1 MDDYGSHPGG
11 NPQYWMD
18 NIVREYEYQQHL
30 VSEQKEESLHSMV
43 RIINYFRYLYGIGAP
58 RILDIGCGPGTAT
71 TLAKNILEQVPDSYV
86 TGVDSSEQMITVANS
101 RLIGEYGQRFNGYVS
116 DFNNQN
122 FWLPEINRRYD
133 FLTSFAAL
141 HYLSD
146 SRMFSFLGEIFDHLE
161 NNGVFVL
168 SMANRSMLPRIA
180 EMENQ
185 FRIEFTYNQLE
196 PDRRPPDFRLFKT
209 SFEETDSKANINW
222 HSYREW
228 LELIQ
233 DAGFREVE
241 LVSHLW
247 IRTTIVAL
255 K

>member
-1 MDDYGSHPGG
+1 MDDYNSHPGG
-11 NPQYWMD
+11 NPQYWM
-18 NIVREYEYQQHL
+18 NKVVQEYEYQQHL
-30 VSEQKEESLHSMV
+30 VSEQKEESLFSIV

-58 RILDIGCGPGTAT
+58 RILDIGCGPGTST
-71 TLAKNILEQVPDSYV
+71 TLARYILEGVPDSYV
-86 TGVDSSEQMITVANS
+86 TGIDSSEQMIEVANS
-101 RLIGEYGQRFNGYVS
+101 RLIGEYGQRFVGYVS
-116 DFNNQN
+116 DFNSQN
-122 FWLPEINRRYD
+122 FWIQEINRRYD

-146 SRMFSFLGEIFDHLE
+146 SRMFSFLKEIYNHLD
-161 NNGVFVL
+161 NNGVFVF
-168 SMANRSMLPRIA
+168 SMGNRSTLPRIA

-196 PDRRPPDFRLFKT
+196 VDRRPPDFRQFKVN
-209 SFEETDSKANINW
+209 FEETDSKANINW

-247 IRTTIVAL
+247 IRSTIVAL